1 METERIAL
9 NQRERERLKVLY
21 EVGQKHLTQVEAAK
35 RLQLTDRH
43 IRRLLLAVRERGD
56 GAVVHRLRGRP
67 SNRKLAASFEQKV
80 VARIRQR
87 YADFGPTLAAEHLAK
102 EGLAV
107 SRETLRR
114 WMARAQLW
122 RPRLQRVKA
131 IHVWRER
138 RACFGELVM
147 QDSSPF
153 RWLEERGPACQLIAV
168 IDDAT
173 SRLWARLV
181 EHDTTDENLRTLGG
195 WLQRYGRPLAH
206 YTDKNS
212 IFRHRSGAAALQ
224 EQLRGEEALSQ
235 FGRALREL
243 GIEWIAAHSPQAKG
257 RIERLFGTLQD
268 RLVKEMRLAGIDS
281 IVAANHFLETRFLP
295 EWEQR
300 FTVQPRN
307 PRDAHR
313 RLDREHRL
321 EEILSVRVA
330 RKVAPDHTVSWEGV
344 RWGVPREE
352 VCAGLR
358 GADVEIERRL
368 DGSYWLR
375 FRKRYLRLR
384 LCPDPTPRFA
394 SPSGLRP
401 PGPAKRKAQPPKEFK
416 PKYHVPQGHS
426 WRRPCKR
433 TFLLCEKADI
443 STLR

>member
-1 METERIAL
+1 METERITL
-9 NQRERERLKVLY
+9 SQRDRDRLRVLH
-21 EVGQKHLTQVEAAK
+21 EVQQKHLTQVAAAE
-35 RLQLTDRH
+35 RLKVTDRQ
-43 IRRLLLAVRERGD
+43 IRRLLLALEKRGD
-56 GAVVHRLRGRP
+56 RAVVHGLRGRP
-67 SNRKLAASFEQKV
+67 SNRKLAAAFEHKIL
-80 VARIRQR
+80 ARIRQR
-87 YADFGPTLAAEHLAK
+87 YADFGPTLAAEHLAR
-102 EGLAV
+102 EGLQV
-107 SRETLRR
+107 SRETLRK
-114 WMARAQLW
+114 WMAGAALWSPRA
-122 RPRLQRVKA
+122 QRVKT

-153 RWLEERGPACQLIAV
+153 RWLEERGPACALIAV

-181 EHDTTDENLRTLGG
+181 EHDTTEENLRTLGG
-195 WLQRYGRPLAH
+195 WVQRYGRPLAH
-206 YTDKNS
+206 YTDKHS
-212 IFRHRSGAAALQ
+212 IFRHRSGAAALP

-235 FGRALREL
+235 FGRALKEL

-281 IVAANHFLETRFLP
+281 IAAANHFLETHFMA

-300 FTVQPRN
+300 FTVAPRSARN
-307 PRDAHR
+307 AHR
-313 RLDREHRL
+313 RLDGEQRL
-321 EEILSVRVA
+321 EQILSVRVA
-330 RKVAPDHTVSWEGV
+330 RKVAQDYTVSWDGH

-368 DGSYWLR
+368 DSSHWLR

-384 LCPDPTPRFA
+384 HCPNPPPCLA

-401 PGPAKRKAQPPKEFK
+401 TGLAKQKAQPPREFK
-416 PKYHVPQGHS
+416 PKWHVPQTHP
-426 WRRPCKR
+426 WRKPWKR
-433 TFLLCEKADI
+433 TFLSCEKPDI